1 MKTLSS
7 LILLLFVPLLAFA
20 QEGGDT
26 VLVQR
31 DASTCAATTFQ
42 PIPPRTAVDSTLR
55 YSFSSRGFLP
65 HKLSAEDRM
74 RNIPKELHVDWG
86 RRRERFIPE
95 LIDDI
100 VRFVNAFDTTYI
112 QRNRFK
118 GMLFAKN
125 VNFFQRIRLSAQND
139 AGVQQSLTLAPAH
152 AVKVGPLVGWG
163 PFVVGYT
170 FGVVSDHY
178 RSRSSEY
185 NIAAYNS
192 KVGFDLNYIHSRGNF
207 NIRKATGFEGIDRHS
222 IRGARVEAMTSNL
235 LALNFYYVLNHRHFS
250 YPAALSMST
259 VQLKSAG
266 SWLIG
271 LRFDRQRLHFDAEKI
286 ETLLKSI
293 NPQAKMIDELKISS
307 LHYRQ
312 GGISLGYAYNW
323 VPAKGWLISA
333 GATPSLG
340 FKYQKGEG
348 FNTATLRKN
357 IRNFQMDFIFRGGIV
372 HSNGRHYIG
381 ASWVNYL
388 YDYRDKGLFINNS
401 INYLTFY
408 AGIYLYRMKNF
419 RIAGKSKW

>member
-1 MKTLSS
+1 MKTFCS
-7 LILLLFVPLLAFA
+7 LILLLFAPLLALA
-20 QEGGDT
+20 QEVGDT
-26 VLVQR
+26 TLTPR
-31 DASTCAATTFQ
+31 DSSTCAATTFV
-42 PIPPRTAVDSTLR
+42 PVVTYPSSDSTLR
-55 YSFSSRGFLP
+55 YSFNSRGFLP
-65 HKLSAEDRM
+65 HKISAEDRM
-74 RNIPKELHVDWG
+74 RNIPEELRVDWH
-86 RRRERFIPE
+86 RHREHFIPE
-95 LIDDI
+95 LFDDI

-112 QRNRFK
+112 QRNRFT

-125 VNFFQRIRLSAQND
+125 VNFFQRIRLSAHND

-152 AVKVGPLVGWG
+152 AVKVGPLIGWG
-163 PFVVGYT
+163 PLVVGYS
-170 FGVVSDHY
+170 FGLVSDHFQ
-178 RSRSSEY
+178 SRSSEY

-207 NIRKATGFEGIDRHS
+207 NVRKATGFEGIDRHS
-222 IRGARVEAMTSNL
+222 LQGARVEAMTSNL

-266 SWLIG
+266 SWLVG
-271 LRFDRQRLHFDAEKI
+271 FRLDRQRLHFDAAKTEQ
-286 ETLLKSI
+286 LLQGI

-312 GGISLGYAYNW
+312 GGVSFGYAYNW

-333 GATPSLG
+333 SANPSLG
-340 FKYQKGEG
+340 FKYQEGEG

-388 YDYRDKGLFINNS
+388 YDYRDKGLVINNS

-408 AGIYLYRMKNF
+408 AGIYLYRMKKF
-419 RIAGKSKW
+419 RTAGKSKW